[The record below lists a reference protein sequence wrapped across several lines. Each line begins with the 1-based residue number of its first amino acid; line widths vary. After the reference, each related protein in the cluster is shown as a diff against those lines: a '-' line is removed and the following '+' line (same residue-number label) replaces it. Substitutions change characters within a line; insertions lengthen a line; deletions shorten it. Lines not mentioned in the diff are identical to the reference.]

1 LANPRSSDFF
11 TVIILTTKSPKIHT
25 GFFIIIFFIIFM
37 EQKEIEKKFLKRVN
51 FDQYMEI
58 QEWIIDQIER
68 KI

>member
-1 LANPRSSDFF
+1 
-11 TVIILTTKSPKIHT
+11 
-25 GFFIIIFFIIFM
+25 M